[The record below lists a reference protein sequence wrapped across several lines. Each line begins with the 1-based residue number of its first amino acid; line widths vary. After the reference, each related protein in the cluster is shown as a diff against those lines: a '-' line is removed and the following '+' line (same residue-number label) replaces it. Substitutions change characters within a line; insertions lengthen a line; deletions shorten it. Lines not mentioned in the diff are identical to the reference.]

1 MIINK
6 IRRNKMKTW
15 IISTLIIGSIVFF
28 AVGKANKAVQKRVNN
43 NEYNI
48 AIIDSNDKLTTLL
61 DYVNTELGK

>member
-1 MIINK
+1 
-6 IRRNKMKTW
+6 MKTW